1 MVVAVGVDR
10 FWRVGLT
17 APPGVVIIPVFSAS
31 EDPCRV
37 FRPVDCARAL
47 WTLTGLSEEVGFL
60 PAMFV
65 GVCRYVRIWEK
76 FEKSE
81 R

>member
-31 EDPCRV
+31 EDPCLSTGGLCAS
-37 FRPVDCARAL
+37 FVDL
-47 WTLTGLSEEVGFL
+47 DGF
-60 PAMFV
+60 
-65 GVCRYVRIWEK
+65 VRRGRLLAGHVRWCL
-76 FEKSE
+76 
-81 R
+81 